1 LKVDEGFS
9 TRGGRATD
17 SKGYRLVDVLA
28 IWGYRVEQ
36 LAANHEA
43 DELINCA
50 RALIPSLN
58 KLMLSEEIDLGLR
71 AEAARTACSIALA
84 LSIVPDDKSDIVAP
98 LLKKSLKGIV
108 ECLRLPVAVQ
118 GRHVAAQ
125 TLSFL
130 A

>member
-1 LKVDEGFS
+1 MRGFQQEAEGLQI
-9 TRGGRATD
+9 A
-17 SKGYRLVDVLA
+17 KGDRLVDVLA
-28 IWGYRVEQ
+28 IWRYRVEQ

-43 DELINCA
+43 DEMINCA
-50 RALIPSLN
+50 RALIPALN
-58 KLMLSEEIDLGLR
+58 QLMLSGEIDLGLR
-71 AEAARTACSIALA
+71 AEAARTACSIALV

-98 LLKKSLKGIV
+98 LLKKLLNLKGIV
-108 ECLRLPVAVQ
+108 ECLGLPVTVQ